1 MERRTGCR
9 CLVLR
14 TRHLHPAFEIE
25 IIISALTERNE
36 CVILKMRRSRAHK
49 VKGDFIMPVTSGKI
63 AELAGVS
70 RGTVDRALHN
80 RGGVKPEV
88 EKKIKQIA
96 KELGYEPDRAG
107 KALSSR
113 KNPPKIGVLL
123 NSLGNAFFDEVKE
136 GIAAA
141 EKELADFRLKIL
153 LKEVK
158 GYQPEDQLAAL
169 DEFASLGVKGIV
181 IMPVNDLRVA
191 DKINELSDRGIRFVT
206 VNTDIDATDRIAY
219 VGSDYIKGGQ
229 TAAGLAELILPGKTE
244 LLIVTGSIKNV
255 GHNKRIYGF
264 GRAMKD
270 RLKDI
275 RVVDIVEN
283 QDDEEQAY
291 RITAQKLREYP
302 EVNLIYAVSAGVG
315 GVVRAVSEH
324 SGQIRILCFD
334 STPQIVSLIKAGKIT
349 ATICQE
355 PYEQGYRSVRILFDA
370 IVNGILP
377 ASEYQYT
384 ACQIKIRQN
393 IE

>member
-1 MERRTGCR
+1 
-9 CLVLR
+9 
-14 TRHLHPAFEIE
+14 
-25 IIISALTERNE
+25 
-36 CVILKMRRSRAHK
+36 
-49 VKGDFIMPVTSGKI
+49 MPVTSGKI

-123 NSLGNAFFDEVKE
+123 NSVGNAFFDEVKE

-191 DKINELSDRGIRFVT
+191 DKINALSDRGIRFVT

-219 VGSDYIKGGQ
+219 VGCDYVKSGQ
-229 TAAGLAELILPGKTE
+229 TAAGLAELILPGRTN
-244 LLIVTGSIKNV
+244 LLIVTGSIKNL

-264 GRAMKD
+264 GRALKD
-270 RLKDI
+270 RLADI
-275 RVVDIVEN
+275 RVIDIVEN

-291 RITAQKLREYP
+291 RITAQKLREHP
-302 EVNLIYAVSAGVG
+302 EVNMIYMVSAGVG
-315 GVVRAVSEH
+315 GVARAVSEQSQKIH
-324 SGQIRILCFD
+324 ILCFD

-355 PYEQGYRSVRILFDA
+355 PYEQGYRAVRILFDA
-370 IVNGILP
+370 VVNGVLP
-377 ASEYQYT
+377 ASEFQYT
-384 ACQIKIRQN
+384 DCQIKIRQN

>member
-1 MERRTGCR
+1 MTKRY
-9 CLVLR
+9 
-14 TRHLHPAFEIE
+14 
-25 IIISALTERNE
+25 E
-36 CVILKMRRSRAHK
+36 CGILKVRRSRAHK
-49 VKGDFIMPVTSGKI
+49 AKGDFIMPVTSGKI

-141 EKELADFRLKIL
+141 EKELADFRLEIL

-158 GYQPEDQLAAL
+158 GYRAEDQLVAL
-169 DEFASLGVKGIV
+169 DQFAAEGVKGIV
-181 IMPVNDLRVA
+181 IMPINDLRIA
-191 DKINELSDRGIRFVT
+191 DKMNILSRKGIRFVT

-219 VGSDYIKGGQ
+219 VGSDYIKSGQ
-229 TAAGLAELILPGKTE
+229 TAAGLAELILPGQTN

-270 RLKDI
+270 RPKDI

-291 RITAQKLREYP
+291 RITAQKLREHP
-302 EVNLIYAVSAGVG
+302 EVNMIYMVSAGVG

-324 SGQIRILCFD
+324 SEQIRILCFD